1 MAPIRARAVQ
11 LAPEPIA
18 RSTLTS
24 RRRNVAVAALEQ
36 IRDKAH
42 RLVPVV
48 AGGNDMPL
56 LEAAYGSGY
65 QPIPTRSE
73 LGAGFLANGI
83 AWESGRPTLC
93 LVITSVGVYGLM
105 QALHAAF
112 VNRRP
117 VVVISGEVSAIGC
130 GSVQAGEGWDGP
142 SVTQVTRALTAWSFD
157 ATTPELA
164 VRALGR
170 GVALA
175 AASRRPVH
183 INVPLGVQRSEAP

>member
-1 MAPIRARAVQ
+1 
-11 LAPEPIA
+11 
-18 RSTLTS
+18 
-24 RRRNVAVAALEQ
+24 VAIAALDGVRNE
-36 IRDKAH
+36 AH
-42 RLVPVV
+42 SLVPVV

-56 LEAAYGSGY
+56 LEAAYALGY
-65 QPIPTRSE
+65 RPIPTRSE

-83 AWESGRPTLC
+83 AWESRQPTLC

-117 VVVISGEVSAIGC
+117 VVVISGEVAAIGC

-142 SVTQVTRALTAWSFD
+142 SVTQATRALTAWSFD
-157 ATTPELA
+157 ATTPELV
-164 VRALGR
+164 VRALQR

-175 AASRRPVH
+175 KASQRPVH
-183 INVPLGVQRSEAP
+183 INVPLAVQRSDAP